1 MLISLLCSFSLARAT
16 SQSPSFIRCEI
27 TMFGLAEQGPHCP
40 SGTALFLLLTKGR
53 LGAHFTGGAYMLRNA
68 IWITLFGLIVG
79 GCASDRTM
87 ESSSDSSSAGGGAAT
102 MSSPT
107 TTSPTA
113 SHPTMS
119 STPRAEA
126 NSMNQSTSAASKG
139 RIAAGVEEETLDS
152 CVARIPQDATV
163 GQRMLAEQTCRR
175 DFSRR

>member
-1 MLISLLCSFSLARAT
+1 
-16 SQSPSFIRCEI
+16 
-27 TMFGLAEQGPHCP
+27 
-40 SGTALFLLLTKGR
+40 
-53 LGAHFTGGAYMLRNA
+53 MLRNA
-68 IWITLFGLIVG
+68 IWITLFGLMVG

-107 TTSPTA
+107 TTNPT
-113 SHPTMS
+113 TS

-126 NSMNQSTSAASKG
+126 DSMNQSRSGASKD

-152 CVARIPQDATV
+152 CVARIPKDATV

>member
-1 MLISLLCSFSLARAT
+1 
-16 SQSPSFIRCEI
+16 
-27 TMFGLAEQGPHCP
+27 
-40 SGTALFLLLTKGR
+40 
-53 LGAHFTGGAYMLRNA
+53 MLRNA

-79 GCASDRTM
+79 GCASDQTM
-87 ESSSDSSSAGGGAAT
+87 ESSSDSSSASGGAAT

-107 TTSPTA
+107 TTNPT
-113 SHPTMS
+113 TS

-126 NSMNQSTSAASKG
+126 DSMNQSRSGASKD

-175 DFSRR
+175 DFNRR